1 MVGGLSE
8 MRILVSTSWERN
20 IRRIGS
26 LQSSISDPV
35 GEAAGDADMVGDG
48 LLRLGSDDQE
58 ALDRGGSSKH
68 HRLGVFWIAFPTMLS
83 PSSFPLTSNNMS
95 EGRARK
101 VMQEWNKPL
110 KIMASFGTHTLPKA
124 RFSLAVSRSTR
135 PVKRGS
141 SVRTLI
147 LS

>member
-1 MVGGLSE
+1 
-8 MRILVSTSWERN
+8 MRILMLTSGERN

-35 GEAAGDADMVGDG
+35 GEAVGDVDMVGDG

-58 ALDRGGSSKH
+58 SLDRGGSSKH
-68 HRLGVFWIAFPTMLS
+68 HRLGVSWIAFPTMLS
-83 PSSFPLTSNNMS
+83 PSSFPFISNNMS
-95 EGRARK
+95 EGMAREE
-101 VMQEWNKPL
+101 MQEWYEPL
-110 KIMASFGTHTLPKA
+110 KIMASFGTQTLPKA

-135 PVKRGS
+135 PVRRGS

-147 LS
+147 LSR